1 METLVQRLEKLVPGI
16 VARREEIEKSRRVPA
31 DLMRAVRDTGIFGLE
46 VPRALGG
53 LEATP
58 LEVLDALEVLAR
70 ADGSLAWCAAQSLVT
85 GGVAGYM
92 AEAGAREI
100 FVDPRAVT
108 GGAFAP
114 KGGAVRVDG
123 GVRVTGR
130 WPFISGIHNAEW
142 LMLGCLI
149 LENGQPRM
157 TPMGP
162 EAVHVMVPAKVVEVH
177 DTWYV
182 SGLCG
187 TGSQDVSVQD
197 LFVPERHIFV
207 VGDPNRRRP
216 EPLYGMPLLAWYVSH
231 VATVSLGLARA
242 ALDEATEGAQKRV
255 PTFTMAPLADQ
266 PTAQIELA
274 RAEAK
279 LTSARLLLREAVAN
293 LWRIVSTGEQPA
305 PRLVAFARM
314 AALNAAEVAATVT
327 RTASLLGGGSAIYAS
342 SSLQRHMRDA
352 EAVTHHFSVAQNV
365 WEDVGRVLM
374 GRKPNAPMF

>member
-16 VARREEIEKSRRVPA
+16 VARREEIERGRRVPA
-31 DLMRAVRDTGIFGLE
+31 DLMKAIRDTGIFGLE
-46 VPRALGG
+46 VPRAIGG

-58 LEVLDALEVLAR
+58 FEALDALEILAR
-70 ADGSLAWCAAQSLVT
+70 ADGSVAWCAAQALVT
-85 GGVAGYM
+85 GCVTGFM
-92 AEAGAREI
+92 TEAGAREI
-100 FVDPRAVT
+100 FADPKAVT

-114 KGGAVRVDG
+114 KGGAVRVEG

-142 LMLGCLI
+142 LMLGCLV
-149 LENGQPRM
+149 LENGQPRI

-162 EAVHVMVPAKVVEVH
+162 EAIHVMVPAKTVEIH

-187 TGSQDVSVQD
+187 TGSQDVSVND
-197 LFVPERHIFV
+197 LFVPDRHIFV
-207 VGDPNRRRP
+207 VGDPRGQRP
-216 EPLYGMPLLAWYVSH
+216 EPLYRMPLLGWYVAH
-231 VATVSLGLARA
+231 VATVSLGIART
-242 ALDEATEGAQKRV
+242 ALDEATDGAQKRV
-255 PTFTMAPLADQ
+255 PTFTMTPLADQ

-279 LTSARLLLREAVAN
+279 LTSARLLLREAIAN
-293 LWRIVSTGEQPA
+293 LWRIANTGDQPSPKQA
-305 PRLVAFARM
+305 AFARM
-314 AALNAAEVAATVT
+314 AALNAAEVGASVT
-327 RTASLLGGGSAIYAS
+327 RTASLLGGGGAIYSS
-342 SSLQRHMRDA
+342 SSLQRHTRDA
-352 EAVTHHFSVAQNV
+352 EAITHHFSVAQGV

>member
-16 VARREEIEKSRRVPA
+16 VARREEIESGRRVPA
-31 DLMRAVRDTGIFGLE
+31 DIMKAVRDTGIFSLE
-46 VPRALGG
+46 VPRAIGG
-53 LEATP
+53 QEATP
-58 LEVLDALEVLAR
+58 LEALDALEILAR
-70 ADGSLAWCAAQSLVT
+70 ADGSVAWCAAQALVT
-85 GGVAGYM
+85 GCVTGFM
-92 AEAGAREI
+92 TEAGAKEI
-100 FVDPRAVT
+100 FADPKAVT

-123 GVRVTGR
+123 GVRVSGR
-130 WPFISGIHNAEW
+130 WQFISGIHNAEW
-142 LMLGCLI
+142 LMLGCLV

-162 EAVHVMVPAKVVEVH
+162 EAIHVMVPARTVEIH

-187 TGSQDVSVQD
+187 TGSQDVSVND
-197 LFVPERHIFV
+197 LLVPERHIFV
-207 VGDPNRRRP
+207 VGDPSRRRP
-216 EPLYGMPLLAWYVSH
+216 EPLYGMPLLGWYVAH
-231 VATVSLGLARA
+231 VATVSLGVARA
-242 ALDEATEGAQKRV
+242 ALDEATEGAQRRV

-279 LTSARLLLREAVAN
+279 LSSARLLLREAIAD
-293 LWRIVSTGEQPA
+293 LWRVVSTGDHPA
-305 PRLVAFARM
+305 PRQLAFARM
-314 AALNAAEVAATVT
+314 AALNAAEVGASVT
-327 RTASLLGGGSAIYAS
+327 RTASLLGGGSAIYSS

-352 EAVTHHFSVAQNV
+352 EAITHHFSVAQGV

>member
-1 METLVQRLEKLVPGI
+1 MK
-16 VARREEIEKSRRVPA
+16 
-31 DLMRAVRDTGIFGLE
+31 AVRDTGIFSLE
-46 VPRALGG
+46 VPRAIGG
-53 LEATP
+53 LEGTP
-58 LEVLDALEVLAR
+58 SEALDALELLAR
-70 ADGSLAWCAAQSLVT
+70 ADGSVAWCAAQALVT
-85 GGVAGYM
+85 GCVTGFM
-92 AEAGAREI
+92 NEAGAREI

-130 WPFISGIHNAEW
+130 WQFISGIHNAEW
-142 LMLGCLI
+142 LMLGCLV

-162 EAVHVMVPAKVVEVH
+162 EAIHVMVPARTVEIH

-182 SGLCG
+182 SGLSG
-187 TGSQDVSVQD
+187 TGSQDVSLTD
-197 LFVPERHIFV
+197 LLVPDRHIFV
-207 VGDPNRRRP
+207 VGDPSRRRP
-216 EPLYGMPLLAWYVSH
+216 EPLYGMPLLGWYVAH
-231 VATVSLGLARA
+231 VATVSLGVARA

-274 RAEAK
+274 RAEAR
-279 LTSARLLLREAVAN
+279 LTCARLLLRDAVDT
-293 LWRIVSTGEQPA
+293 LWRIASTGEQPA
-305 PRLVAFARM
+305 PRQVAFARM
-314 AALNAAEVAATVT
+314 AALNAAEVGAAIT
-327 RTASLLGGGSAIYAS
+327 RTASLLGGGSAIYSS

-352 EAVTHHFSVAQNV
+352 EAITHHFSVAQGV

>member
-16 VARREEIEKSRRVPA
+16 VARREEIERGRRVPA
-31 DLMRAVRDTGIFGLE
+31 DLMKAVRDTGIFSLE
-46 VPRALGG
+46 VPRAIGG

-58 LEVLDALEVLAR
+58 SEALDALEILAR
-70 ADGSLAWCAAQSLVT
+70 ADGSVAWCAAQALVT
-85 GGVAGYM
+85 GCVTGFM
-92 AEAGAREI
+92 TEAGAREI
-100 FVDPRAVT
+100 FADPKAVT

-130 WPFISGIHNAEW
+130 WQFISGIHNAEW
-142 LMLGCLI
+142 LMLGCLV

-162 EAVHVMVPAKVVEVH
+162 EAIHVMVPARTVEIH

-182 SGLCG
+182 SGLSG
-187 TGSQDVSVQD
+187 TGSQDVSVND
-197 LFVPERHIFV
+197 LLVPDRHIFV
-207 VGDPNRRRP
+207 VGDPSRRRP
-216 EPLYGMPLLAWYVSH
+216 EPLYGMPLLGWYVAH
-231 VATVSLGLARA
+231 VATVSLGVARA

-266 PTAQIELA
+266 TTAQIELA

-279 LTSARLLLREAVAN
+279 LTSARLLLREAVSS
-293 LWRIVSTGEQPA
+293 LWRVVSTGEQPA
-305 PRLVAFARM
+305 PRQVAFSRM
-314 AALNAAEVAATVT
+314 AALNAAEVGAAVT
-327 RTASLLGGGSAIYAS
+327 RTASLLGGGSAIYSS

-352 EAVTHHFSVAQNV
+352 EAITHHFSVAQGV